1 MTELRLMTVCV
12 PPLISVLQE
21 REKQKGASL
30 TETEVLEARD
40 KANWIAVPDDVV
52 MTIIRKRGFSDIDP
66 DDVWQEWQQ
75 VRSEDGSHE

>member
-1 MTELRLMTVCV
+1 MTVCV